1 MKAYL
6 LGILTTIV
14 ALVAIGY
21 FYVSMGFLNTKADIP
36 SSGFMN
42 FLSRPIIGEAII

>member
-1 MKAYL
+1 MKACL

-14 ALVAIGY
+14 ALVATVY
-21 FYVSMGFLNTKADIP
+21 FYLSMGFLNTRADIP
-36 SSGFMN
+36 SSEFMN